1 MSEIEAYFDSRLAYD
16 KKRAVLWNTL
26 CKHFFQK
33 LLPNNASVVELGAG
47 WCDFINTISAQTK
60 TAVDIWDGI
69 EKHANK
75 DVRTIVGSATELDD
89 IQSDSVDMVF
99 ASNLFE
105 HLTQDQITDIL
116 KQTDRILA
124 KNGRLVLVQPNFR
137 TSYKRYFDDYTHVS
151 IWTDTGMATFLEANN
166 FKVEQVKAK
175 FLPLTV
181 KSKLPTSSL
190 LIRLY
195 LRSPVKPLAGQMLLV
210 ATPIKN

>member
-1 MSEIEAYFDSRLAYD
+1 MSEVDAYFDSRLAYD
-16 KKRAVLWNTL
+16 KKRVVLWNTL

-33 LLPNNASVVELGAG
+33 LLPSNACVLELGAG
-47 WCDFINTISAQTK
+47 WCDFINTIEAEQK

-69 EKHANK
+69 KKHAKSN
-75 DVRTIVGSATELDD
+75 VRTIIGSATDLDGVS
-89 IQSDSVDMVF
+89 SDSIDMVF

-105 HLTQDQITDIL
+105 HLTQAQIIEILTQTSRIL
-116 KQTDRILA
+116 KKT
-124 KNGRLVLVQPNFR
+124 GRLVLVQPNFR

-151 IWTDTGMATFLEANN
+151 IWTDTGMTTFLEANG
-166 FKVEQVKAK
+166 FQIEQVQAK

-195 LRSPVKPLAGQMLLV
+195 LRLPIKPLAGQMLIV
-210 ATPIKN
+210 ANPKS